1 MSFDPKGFV
10 EKQVEEIRRIIGDA
24 RALVAISGGVD
35 STTSAV
41 LTHKAIGENLVCIF
55 LDDAFM
61 RAGEP
66 EKVAELL
73 ARPPIELH
81 VRIVNVREK
90 FLNALKGIRDAE
102 EKRKAFRETFYQT
115 LAEIA
120 QKEQCNFLVQGTIN
134 ADVIETVGGVKT
146 QHNILAQVGIEPV
159 KRFGFHVV
167 EPLVSLYKW
176 QVRMV
181 ARYLGLPPE
190 ISERQPFPGPGL
202 AVRVVGEIREE
213 KLETLKKATSIV
225 EDLLAEY
232 RPSQYFAAIID
243 NKEKI
248 ERGKQL
254 HVKELAARGLNVPS
268 RNVDVKI
275 FEDRATG
282 VKAGK
287 RLYGDIV
294 AIKVFSGNG
303 RVHEAPLNALHSLQA
318 KIITEMPSFTRV
330 LYCIEEAG
338 TPKDYAI
345 AIRAIN
351 TRDFLTASVAD
362 IPWQTLHEAA
372 EKILE
377 KCDNVS
383 EVYYDVTPKPPA
395 TIEME

>member
-1 MSFDPKGFV
+1 MLFDPKGFV
-10 EKQVEEIRRIIGDA
+10 EGQVEEIKRTIGDA
-24 RALVAISGGVD
+24 KALVAISGGVD

-41 LTHKAIGENLVCIF
+41 LTHRAIGDNLVCIF

-61 RAGEP
+61 REGEP

-73 ARPPIELH
+73 SRPPIELH

-120 QKEQCNFLVQGTIN
+120 QKEQCKFLVQGTIK
-134 ADVIETVGGVKT
+134 ADVVETVGRVKT
-146 QHNILAQVGIEPV
+146 QHNVLAQIGIKPTE
-159 KRFGFHVV
+159 RFGFQVV

-213 KLETLKKATSIV
+213 KLETLKKATSVV
-225 EDLLAEY
+225 EDLLAEH
-232 RPSQYFAAIID
+232 RPSQYFATIID
-243 NKEKI
+243 NRERI

-268 RNVDVKI
+268 RNVEVKI

-282 VKAGK
+282 VKAGR

-294 AIKVFSGNG
+294 AIKVFSEAGKA
-303 RVHEAPLNALHSLQA
+303 HEAPLNALHSLQA
-318 KIITEMPSFTRV
+318 KIITEIPSFTRV
-330 LYCIEEAG
+330 LYCVTEAE
-338 TPKDYAI
+338 TPKDYVI
-345 AIRAIN
+345 VIRAIN

-362 IPWQTLHEAA
+362 IPWQTLREAA
-372 EKILE
+372 EKIL
-377 KCDNVS
+377 KSCDNVS

>member
-81 VRIVNVREK
+81 VRIVNVRER

-120 QKEQCNFLVQGTIN
+120 QKEQCKFLVQGTIK

-254 HVKELAARGLNVPS
+254 HVKELVARGLNVPS

-294 AIKVFSGNG
+294 AIKVFSENG

-330 LYCIEEAG
+330 LYCIEETD
-338 TPKDYAI
+338 TPKNYVI

>member
-10 EKQVEEIRRIIGDA
+10 EGQVEEIKRTIGDA
-24 RALVAISGGVD
+24 KALVAISGGVD

-41 LTHKAIGENLVCIF
+41 LTHRAIGDNLVCIF

-61 RAGEP
+61 REGEP

-73 ARPPIELH
+73 SRPPIELH

-102 EKRKAFRETFYQT
+102 EKRKVFRETFYQT

-120 QKEQCNFLVQGTIN
+120 RKEQCKFLVQGTIK

-146 QHNILAQVGIEPV
+146 QHNVLAQIGIKPV
-159 KRFGFHVV
+159 EHYGFQVV
-167 EPLVSLYKW
+167 EPLASLYKW

-181 ARYLGLPPE
+181 ARYLGLPSE

-202 AVRVVGEIREE
+202 AVRVVGEIKEE
-213 KLETLKKATSIV
+213 KLEILKKATGIV

-243 NKEKI
+243 NRERI

-254 HVKELAARGLNVPS
+254 HVKELVARGLNVPS
-268 RNVDVKI
+268 RNVEIKV

-282 VKAGK
+282 VKAGR

-294 AIKVFSGNG
+294 AIKVFSEEGK
-303 RVHEAPLNALHSLQA
+303 VHEAPLNALHSLQA

-330 LYCIEEAG
+330 LYCIAEAE
-338 TPKDYAI
+338 TPKDYVI
-345 AIRAIN
+345 AMRAIN
-351 TRDFLTASVAD
+351 TRDFLTASVAE
-362 IPWQTLHEAA
+362 IPWQVLREAA

-377 KCDNVS
+377 TCDGVS

>member
-81 VRIVNVREK
+81 VRIVNVRER

-120 QKEQCNFLVQGTIN
+120 QREQCKFLVQGTIK

-254 HVKELAARGLNVPS
+254 HVKELVARGLNVPS

-294 AIKVFSGNG
+294 AIKVFSENG

-330 LYCIEEAG
+330 LYCIKEAG
-338 TPKDYAI
+338 TPKDYVI

>member
-10 EKQVEEIRRIIGDA
+10 ERQIEEIRQTIGDA
-24 RALVAISGGVD
+24 KTLVAISGGVD

-41 LTHKAIGENLVCIF
+41 LTHKAIGENLICIF

-61 RAGEP
+61 REGEP

-73 ARPPIELH
+73 SRPPIELH
-81 VRIVNVREK
+81 VRIVNVRDR
-90 FLNALKGIRDAE
+90 FLNALKGVRDAE

-120 QKEQCNFLVQGTIN
+120 RKEQCKFLVQGTIK
-134 ADVIETVGGVKT
+134 ADVVETVGRVKT
-146 QHNILAQVGIEPV
+146 QHNVLAQIGIKPTE
-159 KRFGFHVV
+159 RFGFQVV

-213 KLETLKKATSIV
+213 KLETLKKATSVV
-225 EDLLAEY
+225 EDLLADH

-243 NKEKI
+243 NRERI

-268 RNVDVKI
+268 RNVEVKI

-282 VKAGK
+282 VKAGR

-294 AIKVFSGNG
+294 AIKVFSEDGKA
-303 RVHEAPLNALHSLQA
+303 HEAPLNALHSLQA
-318 KIITEMPSFTRV
+318 KIITEIPSFTRV
-330 LYCIEEAG
+330 LYCVAEAE
-338 TPKDYAI
+338 TPKDYVI
-345 AIRAIN
+345 IIRAIN

-362 IPWQTLHEAA
+362 IPWQTLRGAA

-377 KCDNVS
+377 SCDNVS